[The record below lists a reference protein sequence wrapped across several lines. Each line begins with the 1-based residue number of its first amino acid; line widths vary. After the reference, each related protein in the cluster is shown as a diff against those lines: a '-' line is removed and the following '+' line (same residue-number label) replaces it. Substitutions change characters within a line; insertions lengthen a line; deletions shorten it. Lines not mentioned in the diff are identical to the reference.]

1 MFFSF
6 RKVKGR
12 GGHLLPDDYVWP
24 AHSCPDLL
32 ELVAVWLRFRSL
44 CSALPRDSPHMWRLP
59 WESRKFS
66 KTRLTKIF
74 AEVVDSLGLKPPK
87 GRYWTLHCVRA
98 GSATAAYALK
108 IPIPKIRACGGWGRR
123 SQVPEDRYIDFKC
136 PACDDGRRFFGWL
149 TD

>member
-1 MFFSF
+1 MVIRSTTQSSTQVEILGNGDLFFSF

-66 KTRLTKIF
+66 KARLTKIF
-74 AEVVDSLGLKPPK
+74 AEVVGSLGLKPPK

-108 IPIPKIRACGGWGRR
+108 IPIPKNRA
-123 SQVPEDRYIDFKC
+123 
-136 PACDDGRRFFGWL
+136 L
-149 TD
+149 

>member
-1 MFFSF
+1 
-6 RKVKGR
+6 
-12 GGHLLPDDYVWP
+12 
-24 AHSCPDLL
+24 
-32 ELVAVWLRFRSL
+32 
-44 CSALPRDSPHMWRLP
+44 MWRLP

-66 KTRLTKIF
+66 KTRLTRIF
-74 AEVVDSLGLKPPK
+74 AEVVGSLGLKPPK

-108 IPIPKIRACGGWGRR
+108 IPIPKIRACGGWSRR